1 MFAVLF
7 VSSLAAGDYTDP
19 ELTAADRSHW
29 GFVPP
34 AKHRPPVVKGPARN
48 PIDRFVLAKLEAA
61 GRGFATETDRRT
73 LVRRLTFDLL
83 GLPPTPAEVDAFV
96 VDPSPDAY
104 ETLVERLLASPHF
117 GERQAQHWLDVVRFA
132 ESNGYEND
140 GDRPHA
146 WRYRDWVARAFAADK
161 PFNEFVAEQ
170 VAGDL
175 LWKDE
180 FGRMR
185 DEARTA
191 AGAVLGGPLS
201 SFTLHPSSS
210 DLLAATGLH
219 RCGPVHVVA
228 GNVDPAEN
236 RNEVLT
242 EMANGVGS
250 AVLGLTVGCARCH
263 DHKFDP
269 ISLGDYY
276 RLQAFFAGTRFV
288 DSSLATAQ
296 EKAAH
301 GMRKAFAEA
310 RIRPLKKR
318 IEPVRGADP
327 CPAEGRADGGP
338 CPGNAG
344 GRRDAGRQADGRAEE
359 AGRRRQ
365 GAAQPAVGRGDRRH
379 AGGRPGRA
387 GAATG
392 RAGSLR
398 RSTVATTTADHMGGE
413 RGRDAAASQHPQAG
427 ERPRGKRVWHRPG
440 VLRVAE
446 GSMTK
451 PADRRDL
458 ARWLTSPDNP
468 LTARVIVNRLWQQH
482 FGRGIVATPND
493 FGTRGDRPT
502 HPELL
507 DWLARELV
515 EHGWSLKHLHRLMV
529 TSAAYRQTSG
539 PQPDPLVGRQARRRL
554 DAEAVRDAML
564 AAAGTLNRKLGGPS
578 VRVPLEPEVYDL
590 IFTEG
595 EPVGLWPVSR
605 DPAEFDRRSL
615 YLFAKRNVRQPLL
628 EAFDQPDALGS
639 CAMRGVSTFAPQALI
654 LMNGPLARRPG
665 EAVCRIGFSR
675 SGHGWGGV
683 PAGGRAAPDGRRAGG
698 VRRLPGE
705 GRIARRPV
713 PGSVQ
718 PERVRV
724 RRVGHATACR
734 RGRSR
739 HAVACPTEQSPAPGP
754 ARAGRAGSPCGPA
767 PAGTP
772 PGRRTRPAPS

>member
-161 PFNEFVAEQ
+161 PFDQFVAEQ

-175 LWKDE
+175 LARGKSPV
-180 FGRMR
+180 
-185 DEARTA
+185 EAA
-191 AGAVLGGPLS
+191 
-201 SFTLHPSSS
+201 

-276 RLQAFFAGTRFV
+276 RLQAFFAGTRFA
-288 DSSLATAQ
+288 DTGLATAQ
-296 EKAAH
+296 EKAVH

-310 RIRPLKKR
+310 RIKPLKKQ
-318 IEPVRGADP
+318 IEKLEEPTRVRLK
-327 CPAEGRADGGP
+327 
-338 CPGNAG
+338 
-344 GRRDAGRQADGRAEE
+344 AGRTAALSPEMRAATEVPSGKRTAAQKKLAADAKTLLNLLWDEVIDAMPAADRAERARLRAEQVRLEE
-359 AGRRRQ
+359 AQ
-365 GAAQPAVGRGDRRH
+365 LPPPLPTTWAVSEDETPPPHSILKRGSVRVK
-379 AGGRPGRA
+379 AG
-387 GAATG
+387 
-392 RAGSLR
+392 
-398 RSTVATTTADHMGGE
+398 VA
-413 RGRDAAASQHPQAG
+413 P
-427 ERPRGKRVWHRPG
+427 PG

-654 LMNGPLARRPG
+654 LMNGPLARGQAKRFAASVSA
-665 EAVCRIGFSR
+665 EADTV
-675 SGHGWGGV
+675 GV
-683 PAGGRAAPDGRRAGG
+683 VYRRAVGRHPTAAERAACDDFLAKGG
-698 VRRLPGE
+698 SLADLCLAAFNLNEFVYVE
-705 GRIARRPV
+705 
-713 PGSVQ
+713 
-718 PERVRV
+718 
-724 RRVGHATACR
+724 
-734 RGRSR
+734 
-739 HAVACPTEQSPAPGP
+739 
-754 ARAGRAGSPCGPA
+754 
-767 PAGTP
+767 
-772 PGRRTRPAPS
+772 